1 MEIREAQKLAWANK
15 LEKGFNTTDV
25 PLEFGLL
32 TAEVGEAFTAW
43 RKRLP
48 DFGEE
53 LADVVL
59 YVAALAE
66 MDRVDLAAEGRAE
79 DQQESGARIRAR
91 QPGRPHP
98 GARSGRVTHRSR
110 RWRRSIRTPESFPQA
125 HAKERRG
132 RLLQIPAL
140 VRRRDESGGRG
151 RASGAG
157 CPCSQAPHGLAS
169 NYCP

>member
-1 MEIREAQKLAWANK
+1 MPEEAVEIREAQKLAWSNK

-53 LADVVL
+53 LADIVL

-66 MDRVDLAAEGRAE
+66 MNDIDLAAEVEQKINKNQARAYE
-79 DQQESGARIRAR
+79 RDSRGVLIR
-91 QPGRPHP
+91 
-98 GARSGRVTHRSR
+98 
-110 RWRRSIRTPESFPQA
+110 
-125 HAKERRG
+125 
-132 RLLQIPAL
+132 
-140 VRRRDESGGRG
+140 VRE
-151 RASGAG
+151 AG
-157 CPCSQAPHGLAS
+157 E
-169 NYCP
+169 

>member
-66 MDRVDLAAEGRAE
+66 MNGIDLAAEVE
-79 DQQESGARIRAR
+79 QKINKNQARVYERDSRGVLIR
-91 QPGRPHP
+91 
-98 GARSGRVTHRSR
+98 
-110 RWRRSIRTPESFPQA
+110 
-125 HAKERRG
+125 
-132 RLLQIPAL
+132 
-140 VRRRDESGGRG
+140 VRE
-151 RASGAG
+151 AG
-157 CPCSQAPHGLAS
+157 E
-169 NYCP
+169 

>member
-1 MEIREAQKLAWANK
+1 MPEPEEAVEIREAQKLAWANK

-66 MDRVDLAAEGRAE
+66 MNGIDLAAEVE
-79 DQQESGARIRAR
+79 QKINKNQAR
-91 QPGRPHP
+91 
-98 GARSGRVTHRSR
+98 VY
-110 RWRRSIRTPESFPQA
+110 
-125 HAKERRG
+125 ER
-132 RLLQIPAL
+132 
-140 VRRRDESGGRG
+140 DGRG
-151 RASGAG
+151 VLIRVREAG
-157 CPCSQAPHGLAS
+157 E
-169 NYCP
+169 